1 MQSKKESAIEATLNI
16 GSGFIL
22 SLVVWQIL
30 AHLYAIPM
38 PITRNLEI
46 TSIFTAVSL
55 TRSYVWRRIFNW
67 KAIRRQH
74 ETESIHNGREHAGA
88 KAGREPA
95 VLCDCDR
102 DSRLS
107 SKGGTVLREEVQ
119 GVPELATGVAGC
131 GSEPRARINRH
142 NGGA

>member
-1 MQSKKESAIEATLNI
+1 MESAIEATLNI
-16 GSGFIL
+16 GSGFVI
-22 SLVVWQIL
+22 SLIVWQIL
-30 AHLYAIPM
+30 AHLYKIPM

-46 TSIFTAVSL
+46 TSIFTVVSL

-67 KAIRRQH
+67 KTMRRQH
-74 ETESIHNGREHAGA
+74 ETEGLHNGRERTDA

-102 DSRLS
+102 SSRRG

-131 GSEPRARINRH
+131 GAEPSTRIN
-142 NGGA
+142 